1 LKDSEAILPGLEVKI
16 STVLSKLVKKGL
28 IVETLGDA

>member
-1 LKDSEAILPGLEVKI
+1 LGVSGTKLPDLEVKV
-16 STVLSKLVKKGL
+16 STALSKLVKKGL